1 MPACLRPVGTPRARP
16 ELLPA
21 GLGAR
26 AAGLRPR
33 GAEWPLVPRGAVVAE
48 GTIPP
53 ERLAVAPGPFV
64 AEGALAPRRTGVTA
78 WPAVAEPPVP
88 AGVAVAAVAV
98 VPAAVIAVP
107 AVAVPVIARCP
118 ATATGLAARAG

>member
-1 MPACLRPVGTPRARP
+1 VPARLRPVGTPRARP

-33 GAEWPLVPRGAVVAE
+33 VADWPLVPPGPVVAE
-48 GTIPP
+48 WP
-53 ERLAVAPGPFV
+53 RVLR
-64 AEGALAPRRTGVTA
+64 GALAPRRTGIPA

-88 AGVAVAAVAV
+88 AEVALAAVPV
-98 VPAAVIAVP
+98 VRAAVIAVP
-107 AVAVPVIARCP
+107 AVTVPVIARCP